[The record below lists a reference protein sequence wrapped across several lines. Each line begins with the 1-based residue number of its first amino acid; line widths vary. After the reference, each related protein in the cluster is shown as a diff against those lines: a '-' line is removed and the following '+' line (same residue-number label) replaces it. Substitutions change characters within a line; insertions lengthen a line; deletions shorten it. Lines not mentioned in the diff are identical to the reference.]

1 MKKKKDKIEL
11 PDMKDWLVIDA
22 WDIIDLYESV
32 INKMKEILG
41 DVPLY
46 IVWKS
51 YNDEYKVCE
60 TNMDNIKFMAQEYDG
75 LKLELKKGYVYNIQN
90 IYKNKEDAYE
100 EMKRLN
106 VAFIKL
112 NIEKI
117 QKELDAINP
126 VKVMD
131 EIEIKRKKLL
141 QDYEN
146 WKAQLDSI
154 VGKVDN
160 TVAETDKIIEGNK
173 GGG

>member
-1 MKKKKDKIEL
+1 MNKN
-11 PDMKDWLVIDA
+11 
-22 WDIIDLYESV
+22 DI
-32 INKMKEILG
+32 
-41 DVPLY
+41 
-46 IVWKS
+46 
-51 YNDEYKVCE
+51 
-60 TNMDNIKFMAQEYDG
+60 
-75 LKLELKKGYVYNIQN
+75 
-90 IYKNKEDAYE
+90 
-100 EMKRLN
+100 
-106 VAFIKL
+106 IKL

-154 VGKVDN
+154 VEKVDN
-160 TVAETDKIIEGNK
+160 TAAETDKIIEENK